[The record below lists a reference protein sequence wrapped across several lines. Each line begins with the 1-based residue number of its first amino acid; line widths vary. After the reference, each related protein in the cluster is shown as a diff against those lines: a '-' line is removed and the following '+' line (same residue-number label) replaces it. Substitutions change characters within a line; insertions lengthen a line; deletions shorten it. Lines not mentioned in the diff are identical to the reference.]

1 MKLKTIIKAAS
12 FAAAAYG
19 VFDLA
24 LSKSQE
30 KKGDFSREFPEI
42 QDGLKQAIKDAGGK
56 INE

>member
-1 MKLKTIIKAAS
+1 MKLKTIIKAATL
-12 FAAAAYG
+12 AAAAYG
-19 VFDLA
+19 VLDLA

-42 QDGLKQAIKDAGGK
+42 QEELKRAVKEAGGK